1 MEEKVVLASIL
12 RKFKITAMQK
22 REELEPD
29 MELILRPSKGIIVK
43 LEPRDPI
50 L

>member
-1 MEEKVVLASIL
+1 MEERVVLAKIL

-29 MELILRPSKGIIVK
+29 MELRPSKGIIVK